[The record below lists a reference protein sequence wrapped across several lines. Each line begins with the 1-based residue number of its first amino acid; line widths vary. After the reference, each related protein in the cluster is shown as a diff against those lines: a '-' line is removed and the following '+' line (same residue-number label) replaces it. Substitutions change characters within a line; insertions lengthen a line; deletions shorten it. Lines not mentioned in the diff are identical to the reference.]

1 MLVIE
6 FNTGVFRIDLVLVHN
21 ANVGNA
27 YGEGNNNWWYNWWIY

>member
-6 FNTGVFRIDLVLVHN
+6 FNTGVFRIDLVFVHN

-27 YGEGNNNWWYNWWIY
+27 YGERGRARGVRTG